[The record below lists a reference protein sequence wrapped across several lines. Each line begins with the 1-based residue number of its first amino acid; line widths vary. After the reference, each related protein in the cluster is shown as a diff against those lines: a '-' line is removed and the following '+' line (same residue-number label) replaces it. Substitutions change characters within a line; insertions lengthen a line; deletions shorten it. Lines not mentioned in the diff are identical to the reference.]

1 MATFRRVEEIEA
13 WQKARLLV
21 RKIYSVSSNG
31 AFSKDFALRD
41 QIRRAGVS
49 VLSNI
54 SEGFERSGSGEFAQ
68 FLAIAK
74 GSMGEVKAQLYVALD
89 QGYIDQ
95 TRFDELVTDLDMT
108 ARMISGLMTYLRK
121 TKMRGT
127 KFKQGT

>member
-1 MATFRRVEEIEA
+1 MATFRCVEEIEA

-21 RKIYSVSSNG
+21 RKLYAVSSKG

-74 GSMGEVKAQLYVALD
+74 GSLGEIKAQLYVALD
-89 QGYIDQ
+89 QKYIDQ
-95 TRFDELVTDLDMT
+95 TSFDEFMIELDMT

-127 KFKQGT
+127 KFKQ

>member
-1 MATFRRVEEIEA
+1 MATFQHVEEIEA
-13 WQKARLLV
+13 WQKARVLV
-21 RKIYSVSSNG
+21 RKIYLVSSAG

-74 GSMGEVKAQLYVALD
+74 GSTGEIKAQLYVAVD
-89 QGYIDQ
+89 QQYISQ
-95 TRFDELVTDLDMT
+95 ATFDELVNELEGT

-127 KFKQGT
+127 KFKG